1 MNTILNRQKQ
11 LAEQARLMRE
21 RAKEEAERIRKQKL
35 EGRPPR
41 APAGPLED
49 VQQGITVGRETRR
62 VPVKIGSRRKRIS
75 KRKTTRRQRNGSRP
89 SQNKARK

>member
-21 RAKEEAERIRKQKL
+21 RAKEEAQRLQKQ
-35 EGRPPR
+35 RPPR
-41 APAGPLED
+41 VPIGPLED
-49 VQQGITVGRETRR
+49 VEQGIAVGRETRR

-75 KRKTTRRQRNGSRP
+75 KRKTIRRQRNGSRP